1 MREPRMTGSGRT
13 PCENETEGVDWFL
26 CERSGLAPIVVRLR
40 APCIGSL
47 VHESS
52 LHRIVGAPPCIGSLV
67 RAPCIGSLVHESIVT
82 AQPFISATI
91 AETSVSLVSKSVL
104 ALPPCSAVS
113 PLHCHVA
120 APPGPAAERG
130 LSTPMG
136 LAIPTGLCPAIPIAR
151 RAQRCTL

>member
-82 AQPFISATI
+82 RAAVHFRDHCRDIRVPGVQVCSRSP
-91 AETSVSLVSKSVL
+91 SVL
-104 ALPPCSAVS
+104 RRLPATLPCCRPARACGRARIIDAHGTRYSHGTLS
-113 PLHCHVA
+113 CH
-120 APPGPAAERG
+120 
-130 LSTPMG
+130 TY
-136 LAIPTGLCPAIPIAR
+136 
-151 RAQRCTL
+151 CT